1 MKKIL
6 YLSRSGNFG
15 GMEKH
20 ILDLINSVNKDFEV
34 HIFCNSGEMA
44 KEYENA
50 FAIVRIVVPTSS
62 IDISYMKKV
71 REYVVNNKIDI
82 VHTHELEVSILGL
95 LAVVDLK
102 NVKKIMHIHT
112 PITSWKHSLIGYL
125 VKAPLNFI
133 ANFIVGNFVADKVVA
148 LTESIRQER
157 VKRELISNSKIVL
170 IPNAIDTG
178 KFNVLQEQRQL
189 FKNEILDKYQI
200 PKDKIIIGNLSRL
213 TREKGQDI
221 LLNAFAKLAKNSN
234 YHLIIAGG
242 GELFD
247 EYTKLID
254 TLNIKDSCTLTG
266 VFEEIEKLKLY
277 FCFDYFVFPSRAEGF
292 GYVLVEAM
300 AVGLPILASD
310 LQVLKDVSKGTIEF
324 FQSENTGA
332 LIEKLPTFLSTKY
345 DNQALKI
352 KYDKVLINYTFTS
365 FKNNYL
371 SLYKSLF

>member
-332 LIEKLPTFLSTKY
+332 LTEKLPTFLSTKY

>member
-178 KFNVLQEQRQL
+178 KFNVSQEQRQL

-332 LIEKLPTFLSTKY
+332 LTEKLPTFLSTKY

>member
-71 REYVVNNKIDI
+71 KEYVVNNKIDI

>member
-178 KFNVLQEQRQL
+178 KFNVSQEQRQL